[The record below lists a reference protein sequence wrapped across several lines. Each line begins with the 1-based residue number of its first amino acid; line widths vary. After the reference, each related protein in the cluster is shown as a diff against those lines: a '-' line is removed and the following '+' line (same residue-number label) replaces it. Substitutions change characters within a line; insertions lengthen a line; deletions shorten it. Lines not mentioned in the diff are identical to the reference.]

1 MKKTLLLFV
10 VALSSTLLSA
20 QNITDALRY
29 SVEDS
34 NGTARY
40 QGMSGAFGALGG
52 DFSAMRINPAGSAVF
67 LNSAASVSFSIN
79 DIVNETTFNSS
90 QQKRIDTDVDLNQLG
105 GVFVIDIQQE
115 DSAFNKVTIGLNYD
129 VNRNFS
135 NQITARGT
143 SNTSLAN
150 FFAAQAEGIPLD
162 LLQLQNGETIGSL
175 YRYLGQT
182 EGTAAQNAL
191 LGYQGFIIDPTNPDN
206 LNNTTYLSNVVA
218 GDVNQLYTKLT
229 EGANSKFT
237 VNVGTQIENDYYI
250 GVNLNSHSIDY
261 RERTY
266 NFESNNLAGSSITS
280 IGFENNLAVYGNGF
294 SAQIGGIAKFDNI
307 RVGLSLDTPTWY
319 DISEETSQA
328 LETTR
333 REGDQILNTFVNPQS
348 INVFSDYYL
357 KTPGK
362 ITGSAAYI
370 FGKSGLISV
379 DYSYKDY
386 ANVKFD
392 SDFDEAI
399 FDFQNSIIENTLKGA
414 SSIKVGGEYRL
425 NNFSFRAGG
434 RYEES
439 PYQDETTAGDLTGF
453 SLGLGY
459 NFGRYNF
466 DVSYARAQRDSIES
480 AIGFADNFTN
490 EQIFNNVGF
499 TFSTNF

>member
-1 MKKTLLLFV
+1 MKKKLLLFV
-10 VALSSTLLSA
+10 VALSTTLLSA
-20 QNITDALRY
+20 QNITDGLRY
-29 SVEDS
+29 SLEDS

-79 DIVNETTFNSS
+79 DIENSTTFNSS

-105 GVFVIDIQQE
+105 GVFVIDIKKE
-115 DSAFNKVTIGLNYD
+115 GSAFNKITIGLNYD
-129 VNRNFS
+129 VSRNFS
-135 NQITARGT
+135 NQITARG
-143 SNTSLAN
+143 SSSSSIAN
-150 FFAAQAEGIPLD
+150 FFAAQAEGIPLE

-191 LGYQGFIIDPTNPDN
+191 LGYQAFIIDPTDPDN
-206 LNNTTYLSNVVA
+206 INNTNYLSNVAV
-218 GDVNQLYTKLT
+218 GEVNQRYTKLS

-237 VNVGTQIENDYYI
+237 VNVGTQIEENYYVGI
-250 GVNLNSHSIDY
+250 NLNSHSIDY
-261 RERTY
+261 RESTY
-266 NFESNNLAGSSITS
+266 SFESNSLAGSSVTS

-294 SAQIGGIAKFDNI
+294 SAQIGGIAKFNNLRI
-307 RVGLSLDTPTWY
+307 GLSLDTPTWY

-333 REGDQILNTFVNPQS
+333 IEGDQILNTFVNPQS

-357 KTPGK
+357 RTPGK

-370 FGKSGLISV
+370 FGKTGLISV

-386 ANVKFD
+386 SNVSFD
-392 SDFDEAI
+392 SQFNDDI
-399 FDFQNSIIENTLKGA
+399 FDFQNTLIENTLKGA
-414 SSIKVGGEYRL
+414 STLKIGGEYRV

-439 PYQDETTAGDLTGF
+439 PYQDETTVGDLSGF

-466 DVSYARAQRDSIES
+466 DVSYARAQRDSVDS
-480 AIGFADNFTN
+480 AIGFTDNFTN
-490 EQIFNNVGF
+490 EQIFNNIGF